1 MKRIRLFILVGISA
15 CLLFGCNYN
24 KPDDFVADENFVNAT
39 GLTEEEMAR
48 NEFVQDSL
56 AKIEKENELK
66 ERKSRTY
73 SPRQF
78 LEMIAPYYA
87 KNTVSAD
94 NKFQGQVY
102 YIKGEVVDVS
112 RNIAGDIFFN
122 IGMGHP
128 YQNVQCFVDNASEI
142 ENISVGQKVT
152 AKCVYQSLFAA
163 GQVNLNIRMEHC
175 EIVND

>member
-1 MKRIRLFILVGISA
+1 MNRIIFFTLVGIST
-15 CLLFGCNYN
+15 CLLFSCNNHDPNDVDYIFGETKEVTKEEAERN
-24 KPDDFVADENFVNAT
+24 KFIE
-39 GLTEEEMAR
+39 
-48 NEFVQDSL
+48 DSI
-56 AKIEKENELK
+56 AIVEKENELK

-102 YIKGEVVDVS
+102 YIKGEVADVS